1 MDMTH
6 KITLPINKAK
16 NMILEIIKI
25 GGMGQSIYLEGPS
38 GIGKSEMIAELAKI
52 LGADFFDIRLGV
64 LDVLD
69 LNGIGI
75 PLIEERKAIWTRPE
89 ILPEEHT
96 TRPTIIFLDEFN
108 HANETV
114 LGSAYQFVLE
124 RKVNTHQLPKDCLII
139 GAGNSIDD
147 KGIAFTIPSP
157 LQNRFI
163 KMNVVSEIDD
173 WLEHAKEK
181 EVDWRTRAFLKTH
194 HELLHNFKA
203 ESSEDNFTTPRSW
216 VKVSTFLEADKEL
229 FKVVSNGILGF
240 SASLE
245 FIQFLEL
252 IKKIPDLELLMN
264 GDNVIELN
272 SDLSSSYA
280 FLMLIDSHLKNNIEN
295 ITVKQIINLIHYCNK
310 QEHQEVMQL
319 IIFDLIDKVNS
330 NWNSEKQNEI
340 HLFFYKNKNIFDDNK
355 LFQEK
360 MKSFA
365 KSMKS

>member
-1 MDMTH
+1 MEMTH
-6 KITLPINKAK
+6 KITLPINKTK
-16 NMILEIIKI
+16 DMILEIIKI

-75 PLIEERKAIWTRPE
+75 PLIKERKAIWTRPE
-89 ILPEEHT
+89 ILPDEYT
-96 TRPTIIFLDEFN
+96 TKPTIIFLDEFN

-124 RKVNTHQLPKDCLII
+124 RKVNTHQLPKNCLII
-139 GAGNSIDD
+139 GAGNSVDD
-147 KGIAFTIPSP
+147 KGIAFNIPSP

-163 KMNVVSEIDD
+163 KINVISEIED
-173 WLEHAKEK
+173 WLGYAKK
-181 EVDWRTRAFLKTH
+181 KDVDWRTRAFLKTH
-194 HELLHNFKA
+194 SELLHNFNA
-203 ESSEDNFTTPRSW
+203 NPNEDNFTTPRSW
-216 VKVSTFLEADKEL
+216 IKVSTFLDSDKEL

-252 IKKIPDLELLMN
+252 IKKIPDLELLMD
-264 GDNVIELN
+264 GKDVVELN
-272 SDLSSSYA
+272 SELSSSYA
-280 FLMLIDSHLKNNIEN
+280 FLMLIDSFLKNNIQK
-295 ITVKQIINLIHYCNK
+295 ISPTQIINLINYCNK

-319 IIFDLIDKVNS
+319 IIFDLLDKINS
-330 NWNSEKQNEI
+330 NWDNDKQNEI
-340 HLFFYKNKNIFDDNK
+340 HLFFYKNKTIFDDNRI
-355 LFQEK
+355 FQEK

-365 KSMKS
+365 NSLK